1 MDAFVFFAVA
11 YLLAAGAPGTDTM
24 LILSRTIVGGRGSA
38 LQYATGIALAKTLM
52 VSLAFY
58 GSGVLLAHNPQ
69 VFVVLK
75 TLGAGFLVFMAVRLW
90 LAKPNNHASASP
102 KTSGGTA
109 TKPSRAT
116 AAKPARGT
124 ATSVLGGFLV
134 GVSNPQPLLFYSS
147 IVPIVVAK
155 GLNTFGDLLVL
166 WAIVI
171 VGFALITVFY
181 MSVASVAKRWLDRSA
196 NRIVLNRFMAVL
208 FALIA
213 AIILTR

>member
-24 LILSRTIVGGRGSA
+24 LIVSRTIVGGRSSA
-38 LQYATGIALAKTLM
+38 LQYALGIALAKTTM

-58 GSGVLLAHNPQ
+58 GAGALLAHNPQ
-69 VFVVLK
+69 LFWVLK
-75 TLGAGFLVFMAVRLW
+75 AFGASFLLFMAFRLW
-90 LAKPNNHASASP
+90 ISKPNNDAPAGKAP
-102 KTSGGTA
+102 A
-109 TKPSRAT
+109 PSRGA
-116 AAKPARGT
+116 

-166 WAIVI
+166 WSIVI
-171 VGFALITVFY
+171 VGFAMITVFY
-181 MSVASVAKRWLDRSA
+181 MSIASVAKRWLDRA
-196 NRIVLNRFMAVL
+196 TNRIVLNRVMAIL
-208 FALIA
+208 FAVIA
-213 AIILTR
+213 AIILSR

>member
-24 LILSRTIVGGRGSA
+24 LIVSRTIVGGRSSA
-38 LQYATGIALAKTLM
+38 LQYALGIALAKTTM

-58 GSGVLLAHNPQ
+58 GAGALLANNPQ
-69 VFVVLK
+69 LFWVLK
-75 TLGAGFLVFMAVRLW
+75 AFGACFLLFMAVRLW
-90 LAKPNNHASASP
+90 ISKPHQDAAGP
-102 KTSGGTA
+102 A
-109 TKPSRAT
+109 PKPSRGPGPKT
-116 AAKPARGT
+116 PAKNTRGA

-155 GLNTFGDLLVL
+155 GLNSFGDLFVL

-171 VGFALITVFY
+171 LGFALITAFY
-181 MSVASVAKRWLDRSA
+181 MSIASVAKRWLDRAA
-196 NRIVLNRFMAVL
+196 NRIVLNRVMAIL
-208 FALIA
+208 FAVIA

>member
-24 LILSRTIVGGRGSA
+24 LIVSRTIVGGRGSA
-38 LQYATGIALAKTLM
+38 LQYATGIALAKTVM
-52 VSLAFY
+52 VSLAFC
-58 GSGVLLAHNPQ
+58 GSGALLAHNPQ
-69 VFVVLK
+69 VLVVLK
-75 TLGAGFLVFMAVRLW
+75 TLGAGFLVFMAGRLW
-90 LAKPNNHASASP
+90 LAKPNNDASASP
-102 KTSGGTA
+102 KLS
-109 TKPSRAT
+109 
-116 AAKPARGT
+116 RGT

-196 NRIVLNRFMAVL
+196 NRIVLNRIMAVL

>member
-24 LILSRTIVGGRGSA
+24 LIVSRTIVGGRGSA
-38 LQYATGIALAKTLM
+38 LQYATGIALAKTTM

-58 GSGVLLAHNPQ
+58 GSGALLAQNPQ
-69 VFVVLK
+69 LFWALK
-75 TLGAGFLVFMAVRLW
+75 AFGASFLLFMAVRLW
-90 LAKPNNHASASP
+90 ISKPNQD
-102 KTSGGTA
+102 
-109 TKPSRAT
+109 
-116 AAKPARGT
+116 AAGAAPRPTRGA

-155 GLNTFGDLLVL
+155 GLNSFGDLLVL

-171 VGFALITVFY
+171 LGFALITAFY
-181 MSVASVAKRWLDRSA
+181 MSIASVAKRWLDRAA
-196 NRIVLNRFMAVL
+196 NRRVLNRIMAVV

>member
-1 MDAFVFFAVA
+1 MDAFIFFAVA
-11 YLLAAGAPGTDTM
+11 FLLAAGAPGADTM
-24 LILSRTIVGGRGSA
+24 LIVSRTIVGGRGSA
-38 LQYATGIALAKTLM
+38 LQYATGIVLAKTVM

-69 VFVVLK
+69 LFVVLK

-90 LAKPNNHASASP
+90 LAKPNNDASASP
-102 KTSGGTA
+102 KLSRATA
-109 TKPSRAT
+109 TKPARA
-116 AAKPARGT
+116 T

-134 GVSNPQPLLFYSS
+134 GVSNPQALLFYSS

-155 GLNTFGDLLVL
+155 GLNSFGDLLVL

-196 NRIVLNRFMAVL
+196 NRIVLNRIMAVL

-213 AIILTR
+213 SIILTR

>member
-24 LILSRTIVGGRGSA
+24 LIVTRTIVGGRGSA
-38 LQYATGIALAKTLM
+38 LQYALGIALAKTTM

-58 GSGVLLAHNPQ
+58 GAGALLAHNPQ
-69 VFVVLK
+69 LFWVLK
-75 TLGAGFLVFMAVRLW
+75 AFGACFLLFMAVRLW
-90 LAKPNNHASASP
+90 ISKPHHDAPAGETPN
-102 KTSGGTA
+102 
-109 TKPSRAT
+109 PSRGA
-116 AAKPARGT
+116 

-155 GLNTFGDLLVL
+155 GLDTFGDLLVL
-166 WAIVI
+166 WTIVI

-181 MSVASVAKRWLDRSA
+181 MSIASVAKRWLDRA
-196 NRIVLNRFMAVL
+196 TNRIILNRIMAIL
-208 FALIA
+208 FAVIA
-213 AIILTR
+213 AIILSR

>member
-24 LILSRTIVGGRGSA
+24 LIVTRTIVGGRGSA
-38 LQYATGIALAKTLM
+38 QQYALGIALAKTTM

-58 GSGVLLAHNPQ
+58 GAGALLAHNPQ
-69 VFVVLK
+69 LFWVLK
-75 TLGAGFLVFMAVRLW
+75 AFGACFLVFMAVRLW
-90 LAKPNNHASASP
+90 ISKPHRDAPAGETPNPSRGAGS
-102 KTSGGTA
+102 KTA
-109 TKPSRAT
+109 TKSSRGA
-116 AAKPARGT
+116 

-166 WAIVI
+166 WTIVI
-171 VGFALITVFY
+171 VGFALITAFY
-181 MSVASVAKRWLDRSA
+181 MSIASVAKRWLDRA
-196 NRIVLNRFMAVL
+196 TNRMVLNRVMAIL
-208 FALIA
+208 FAVIA
-213 AIILTR
+213 AIILSR

>member
-1 MDAFVFFAVA
+1 M
-11 YLLAAGAPGTDTM
+11 
-24 LILSRTIVGGRGSA
+24 
-38 LQYATGIALAKTLM
+38 
-52 VSLAFY
+52 
-58 GSGVLLAHNPQ
+58 
-69 VFVVLK
+69 
-75 TLGAGFLVFMAVRLW
+75 
-90 LAKPNNHASASP
+90 
-102 KTSGGTA
+102 
-109 TKPSRAT
+109 
-116 AAKPARGT
+116 
-124 ATSVLGGFLV
+124 LGGFLV

>member
-24 LILSRTIVGGRGSA
+24 LIVSRTIVGGRGSA
-38 LQYATGIALAKTLM
+38 LQYALGIALAKTTM

-58 GSGVLLAHNPQ
+58 GAGALLANNPQ
-69 VFVVLK
+69 LFWVLK
-75 TLGAGFLVFMAVRLW
+75 AFGASFLLFMAVRLW
-90 LAKPNNHASASP
+90 ISKPHHDAA
-102 KTSGGTA
+102 GTA
-109 TKPSRAT
+109 PKPSRGPRPKT
-116 AAKPARGT
+116 AANNTRGA

-171 VGFALITVFY
+171 LGFALITVFY
-181 MSVASVAKRWLDRSA
+181 MSIASVAKRWLDRST
-196 NRIVLNRFMAVL
+196 NRIVLNRVMAIL
-208 FALIA
+208 FAVIA